1 MRIVGEIF
9 LSRRRYAFC
18 L

>member
-1 MRIVGEIF
+1 MRIVGEIEIF
-9 LSRRRYAFC
+9 RRRYAFC